1 MVLIGIHSG
10 QATFDPTPMVRG
22 RKSIIGA
29 YAYDTQTWHRAIAL
43 MSSGRVNPELI
54 ITHKLPLVQ
63 AEEGF
68 RLAISKEA
76 AKVLFIP

>member
-1 MVLIGIHSG
+1 M
-10 QATFDPTPMVRG
+10 
-22 RKSIIGA
+22 GA
-29 YAYDTQTWHRAIAL
+29 YASESQTWHRAIAL
-43 MSSGRVNPELI
+43 ISSGRVNPELI
-54 ITHKLPLVQ
+54 ITHKLPLIQ